1 MNNLS
6 SFLKYHR
13 KKAGFTQEEL
23 SIKAGVGIRFIREL
37 EQGKKT
43 LQLDKVEQVLTLFGF
58 ELIPAK
64 QQFDPY
70 DIFWNYLNKPVKI
83 TLKNRVIKYGIIIK
97 EILDSNEGKINAW
110 QFLSN
115 MNVIKY
121 KQKTNEEQLEIILQN
136 DIQQIED
143 QY

>member
-23 SIKAGVGIRFIREL
+23 SIKAGVGLRFIREL

-58 ELIPAK
+58 ELIPGK
-64 QQFDPY
+64 QQLDPY
-70 DIFWNYLNKPVKI
+70 DIFWNYLDKPVKI

-97 EILDSNEGKINAW
+97 EILDNSECKITAW
-110 QFLSN
+110 QFVSN
-115 MNVIKY
+115 TNAIKY
-121 KQKTNEEQLEIILQN
+121 QQKINEENLEIIFHN
-136 DIQQIED
+136 DIQEIEN
-143 QY
+143 Q

>member
-23 SIKAGVGIRFIREL
+23 SIKAGVGLRFIREL

-58 ELIPAK
+58 ELIPGK
-64 QQFDPY
+64 QQLDPY
-70 DIFWNYLNKPVKI
+70 DIFWNYLDIPVKI

-97 EILDSNEGKINAW
+97 EILDNYESKITAW
-110 QFLSN
+110 QFVSN
-115 MNVIKY
+115 TNAIKY
-121 KQKTNEEQLEIILQN
+121 QQKINEENLEIISHN
-136 DIQQIED
+136 DIQEIEN
-143 QY
+143 Q

>member
-23 SIKAGVGIRFIREL
+23 SLKAGVGLRFIREL

-58 ELIPAK
+58 ELIPGK
-64 QQFDPY
+64 QQLDPY
-70 DIFWNYLNKPVKI
+70 NIFWNYLDKPVKI
-83 TLKNRVIKYGIIIK
+83 ILKNRIIKYGIIIK
-97 EILDSNEGKINAW
+97 EILDNYECRITAW
-110 QFLSN
+110 QFVSN
-115 MNVIKY
+115 TNAIKY
-121 KQKTNEEQLEIILQN
+121 QQKINEENLEIILHN
-136 DIQQIED
+136 DIQEIEN
-143 QY
+143 Q

>member
-23 SIKAGVGIRFIREL
+23 SIKAGVGLRFIREL

-58 ELIPAK
+58 ELIPGK
-64 QQFDPY
+64 QQLDPY
-70 DIFWNYLNKPVKI
+70 DIFWNYLDKPLKI

-97 EILDSNEGKINAW
+97 EILDNYECRITAW
-110 QFLSN
+110 QFVSN
-115 MNVIKY
+115 TNAIKY
-121 KQKTNEEQLEIILQN
+121 QQKINEENLEIILHN
-136 DIQQIED
+136 DIQEIEN
-143 QY
+143 Q